1 MANLLGFPAPGT
13 IGQQAVGLA
22 RAMSIC
28 VREGLVILGE
38 QFRGLGIG
46 GTIPWHAGIYPWEVL
61 EGPAPPRDPGFLPLR
76 LFELKNGTTVEER
89 LTFAAIQQQFERLAP
104 GRSFE
109 ITFTTARMPVVPTPS
124 IIGAGQVAVPGGGTE
139 PGGEAPAGCIV
150 TVVTWNKPGD
160 DEPRRERPI
169 HLFGAG
175 TWEALV
181 LAEALVESAG
191 RLTVFDEP
199 AITLHPTW
207 QTVLRGAL
215 RDATGQVL
223 LITHSPS
230 LVPMETGEDL
240 RRLTRMSIEAE
251 GSRVHRLPA
260 KITTAAFARMTRAF
274 ALSADARGLLF
285 CRGAILVSGE
295 TELGAL
301 GRRWKGKARRASRP
315 ARLSRSVDR
324 SLRFGQ

>member
-1 MANLLGFPAPGT
+1 VVNLLGFPASRT
-13 IGQQAVGLA
+13 MGQQAFGLA

-46 GTIPWHAGIYPWEVL
+46 STIPWRAGIYPWEVL

-76 LFELKNGTTVEER
+76 LFELKNGTPVEER

-104 GRSFE
+104 GRSFD
-109 ITFTTARMPVVPTPS
+109 ITFTTARMPVPTPS